1 MKNSTLIANS
11 ICIYKSELFG
21 REGREQLYISRLKI
35 ENFRCFQDVEIEFSE
50 GLNVIIGE
58 NNCGK
63 TTIIK
68 ALQCFFK
75 GSNVSGALGID
86 DFNKDIIIGEKP
98 PEITL
103 VLTIKSSKHEKA
115 QDKAVVAS
123 WLTKLVPQWE
133 ATLTYKF
140 FLPEADQK
148 RYAEDIRRIQDDDNQ
163 NSKKWTVLEKYL
175 KKYTSRIYGGVYES
189 KNRAEQEYLDKFH
202 CEVLDALRDVESKM
216 FTGRN
221 ALLKQVLNFFIDS
234 DLADKGEDERE
245 RLQAQRNQTFDS
257 TSSSLVANMIE
268 RVIVRKIFELAEQTG
283 AAVGGRPILGGQL
296 DESDVL
302 SVLKLMIK
310 KETGIEVPVVNN
322 GMGYNNL
329 IYISLLLSKFKM
341 LVSAEMGENAKVF
354 PMLLIEEPEA
364 HLHPAMQYSF
374 LRFLKD
380 EIDKQEISRQIFIT
394 THSTHITAAVGLD
407 PIICMNINTLGNVVP
422 AYPGK
427 VFSNTADDQASKKY
441 IARYL
446 DATKSTMLFSK
457 AVLFGEGLAEQILL
471 PTLAEYSCRSLD
483 RSHVSMVR
491 VDSLTFKHFIKIF
504 GAGIQEDRKKYAV
517 CRRVACIIDND
528 PSRILH
534 EAPAGKER
542 RWKKCY
548 PFELDIEPEL
558 YEYKGVSG
566 AVTNLLASVQDCDN
580 VNVYYNC
587 TGKGKTF
594 EYDLAFE
601 NSDSSLIFDGTIEI
615 TDFDGLNRS
624 TWEDEEKEKAKKAAS
639 YLSYVEEGKGEP
651 AFNLAE
657 KLKEN
662 MKAQPRMVFNLPTH
676 IKDALK
682 WVCYDA
688 EEEEVC
694 DAQ

>member
-1 MKNSTLIANS
+1 M
-11 ICIYKSELFG
+11 
-21 REGREQLYISRLKI
+21 YISRLKI
-35 ENFRCFQDVEIEFSE
+35 QNFRCFQDVEIEFSE

-63 TTIIK
+63 TTIMK

-75 GSNVSGALGID
+75 GPNTSSVLGID
-86 DFNKDIIIGEKP
+86 DFNKSITIGEKP
-98 PEITL
+98 PEITF
-103 VLTIKSSKHEKA
+103 VLTIQSSNHEKA

-123 WLTKLVPQWE
+123 WLTKLVSPWE

-140 FLPEADQK
+140 FLPETDQK
-148 RYAEDIRRIQDDDNQ
+148 KFTEDIKEIQADDDR
-163 NSKKWTVLEKYL
+163 NSKKWNVLERYL
-175 KKYTSRIYGGVYES
+175 KKYTSRIYGGNYES
-189 KNRAEQEYLDKFH
+189 KNRADQEYLDKFH

-221 ALLKQVLNFFIDS
+221 ALLKQVLKFFIDS
-234 DLADKGEDERE
+234 DLVEKGEDERE
-245 RLQAQRNQTFDS
+245 RMQVQRNQTFES

-268 RVIVRKIFELAEQTG
+268 RVSVSKIFELADKTG
-283 AAVGGRPILGGQL
+283 AAVGGHPILGGQL
-296 DESDVL
+296 DENDVL

-341 LVSAEMGENAKVF
+341 LVSSEMGENAKVF

-364 HLHPAMQYSF
+364 HLHPALQYSF

-407 PIICMNINTLGNVVP
+407 PIICMNINSLGNVVP

-427 VFSNTADDQASKKY
+427 VFSDSADDQASKKY

-471 PTLAEYSCRSLD
+471 PTLAEYACRNLD

-491 VDSLTFKHFIKIF
+491 VDALTFKHFIKIF
-504 GAGIQEDRKKYAV
+504 GAGIQEERKKYAV
-517 CRRVACIIDND
+517 SRRVACIIDSD
-528 PSRILH
+528 PTRLPH
-534 EAPAGKER
+534 VAPPGKSR
-542 RWKKCY
+542 RWMKCF
-548 PFELDIEPEL
+548 PFEIDVEPT
-558 YEYKGVSG
+558 EYAYSRVSG
-566 AVTNLLASVQDCDN
+566 AVTNLLSSVQGCDN
-580 VNVYYNC
+580 VNVYYNA

-594 EYDLAFE
+594 EYDLAYE
-601 NSDSSLIFDGTIEI
+601 NSDSDLIFDEAFEI
-615 TDFDGLNRS
+615 IDFDGLVNS
-624 TWEDEEKEKAKKAAS
+624 TWGVEEKEKAKKAAS
-639 YLSYVEEGKGEP
+639 YLTYVEGGKGEP

-662 MKAQPRMVFNLPTH
+662 LKAETRREFNLPKH

-682 WVCYDA
+682 WVCYD
-688 EEEEVC
+688 EEEEC
-694 DAQ
+694 DAE

>member
-1 MKNSTLIANS
+1 M
-11 ICIYKSELFG
+11 
-21 REGREQLYISRLKI
+21 YISKLQI
-35 ENFRCFQDVEIEFSE
+35 QNFRCFEDVEIEFSE

-63 TTIIK
+63 TTTMK
-68 ALQCFFK
+68 ALQYFFK
-75 GSNVSGALGID
+75 GSNTSNTLGID
-86 DFNKDIIIGEKP
+86 DFNKSITIGENP
-98 PEITL
+98 PEITF
-103 VLTIKSSKHEKA
+103 VLTIQSSKNDKA

-123 WLTKLVPQWE
+123 WLTKLVTPWE

-140 FLPEADQK
+140 FLPEADHK
-148 RYAEDIRRIQDDDNQ
+148 KYEKDIKSIQVDDER
-163 NSKKWTVLEKYL
+163 NSKKWAILEKHL
-175 KKYTSRIYGGVYES
+175 KKYTSRIYGGNYES
-189 KNRAEQEYLDKFH
+189 KNRADQEFLDKFH

-221 ALLKQVLNFFIDS
+221 ALLRQVLNFFIDS
-234 DLADKGEDERE
+234 DLAEKQESERE
-245 RLQAQRNQTFDS
+245 AIQVQRNEMFEKTSDS
-257 TSSSLVANMIE
+257 LIKNMIE
-268 RVIVRKIFELAEQTG
+268 RVSISKIFELADQTG
-283 AAVGGRPILGGQL
+283 AAVGGRPTLGGQL
-296 DESDVL
+296 DEGDVL

-341 LVSAEMGENAKVF
+341 LASSEMGENAKVF

-364 HLHPAMQYSF
+364 HLHPALQYSF

-380 EIDKQEISRQIFIT
+380 EIDRQGISRQIFIT

-407 PIICMNINTLGNVVP
+407 PIICMNINAIGNVVP

-427 VFSNTADDQASKKY
+427 VFSDSADDKASKKY

-471 PTLAEYSCRSLD
+471 PTLAEYACRSLD

-491 VDSLTFKHFIKIF
+491 VDALTFKHFIKIF
-504 GAGIQEDRKKYAV
+504 GAGIQEERKKYAIS
-517 CRRVACIIDND
+517 RRAACIIDSD
-528 PSRILH
+528 PTRIPH
-534 EAPAGKER
+534 VAPPGKSR
-542 RWKKCY
+542 RWIKCF
-548 PFELDIEPEL
+548 PFEIDIEPTK
-558 YEYKGVSG
+558 YEYSSVSG
-566 AVTNLLASVQDCDN
+566 AAANLISSAQDCAN
-580 VNVYYNC
+580 VNVYYNV

-594 EYDLAFE
+594 EYDLAYE
-601 NSDSSLIFDGTIEI
+601 NSNSDLIFDETVEI
-615 TDFDGLNRS
+615 LDFDGLENS
-624 TWEDEEKEKAKKAAS
+624 TWVGEEKEKAKRAAS
-639 YLSYVEEGKGEP
+639 YLTYVEGGKGEP

-662 MKAQPRMVFNLPTH
+662 LQAETRKEFNLPTH

-682 WVCYDA
+682 WVCY
-688 EEEEVC
+688 EEEEKC
-694 DAQ
+694 DAE